1 MKKQIETNERRRR
14 LLLKNTS
21 LGSVGY
27 ALPICALLIVKMLGF
42 VSYTYHNVAIISL
55 WVLLSRIISYAII
68 KNRREITAF
77 FASSVLWCELV
88 NWILIYIYLVSFLSE
103 IRLAALFFAFIG
115 IIFLLTNAGFLA
127 SLILTLV
134 VVASYTSV
142 SYIQIVYGQQA
153 GSFNLELLYVALFFM
168 AALYL
173 SFAAGMFKR
182 QREEVVAAKRKA
194 ENSMT
199 ELLIAKENAE
209 SANRTKSDFLANM
222 SHELRTPLNH
232 IIGFTEL
239 VVDKNCGDLNE
250 VQEEYLNDVHHSSKH
265 LLSLINDIL
274 DLSKVEAKKF
284 DLELSD
290 VNLRTLLEN
299 SLVMIREKAVKH
311 GIRLSTHIDGIP
323 KTIRVDER
331 KLKQIIYNLLS
342 NAVKFTPEGGEIRLT
357 ADLADGSSLVAD
369 SKSKVESGVDLT
381 AMSHELRASQKFIQ
395 ISVTD
400 TGIGIQQEN
409 LDRIF
414 SAFEQVENSTSRKYQ
429 GTGLGL
435 SLTKSLV
442 ELHGGKIWA
451 ESSGEGKGSKFAFLL
466 PLDL

>member
-1 MKKQIETNERRRR
+1 MRKQLETNERRRR

-27 ALPICALLIVKMLGF
+27 VLPICALLVVKMLGLA
-42 VSYTYHNVAIISL
+42 SYTYLNVIIISL
-55 WVLLSRIISYAII
+55 WVLLSRITSYAII
-68 KNRREITAF
+68 KNRHEIKTF
-77 FASSVLWCELV
+77 FASSVLWCELI
-88 NWILIYIYLVSFLSE
+88 NWILIYIYLISFLNE

-127 SLILTLV
+127 SIVLSVV

-142 SYIQIVYGQQA
+142 SYVQIFYSKQA
-153 GSFNLELLYVALFFM
+153 GSFTLELLYVALFFM
-168 AALYL
+168 AASYL

-182 QREEVVAAKRKA
+182 QRQKVVLAKRKA
-194 ENSMT
+194 EKNMT
-199 ELLIAKENAE
+199 DLMIAKENAE
-209 SANRTKSDFLANM
+209 SANRAKSDFLANM

-239 VVDKNCGDLNE
+239 VVDKSFGDLNQ

-265 LLSLINDIL
+265 LLSLINDVL

-284 DLELSD
+284 ELELSD

-299 SLVMIREKAVKH
+299 ILNMIKEKALKQ
-311 GIRLSTHIDGIP
+311 GIQLSTSIDDIP
-323 KTIRVDER
+323 TAIMADER
-331 KLKQIIYNLLS
+331 KLKQVLYNLLA
-342 NAVKFTPEGGEIRLT
+342 NAVKFTLNGGSIILAAKMSPNISVSKHGNGGEQANTQLPIPNLGRNF
-357 ADLADGSSLVAD
+357 
-369 SKSKVESGVDLT
+369 VE
-381 AMSHELRASQKFIQ
+381 
-395 ISVTD
+395 ISIKD
-400 TGIGIQQEN
+400 TGIGIRQED

-414 SAFEQVENSTSRKYQ
+414 NPFEQVENSTSRKYQ

-435 SLTKSLV
+435 SLSKSLV

-451 ESSGEGKGSKFAFLL
+451 ESEGEGKGSKFAFLL